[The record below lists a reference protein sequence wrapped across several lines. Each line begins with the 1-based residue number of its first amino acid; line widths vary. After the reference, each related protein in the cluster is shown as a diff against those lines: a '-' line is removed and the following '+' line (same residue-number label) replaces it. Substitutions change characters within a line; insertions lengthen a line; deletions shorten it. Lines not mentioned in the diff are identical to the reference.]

1 MGEGGLEPPRPY
13 EHWHLKPARLPFRHS
28 PELPH
33 HTSNEITPVQ
43 RHEMSDQ
50 SRITSMFGQDE
61 RTDELQ
67 VASRE
72 RLLTEIG
79 ILQFALKSNDLEA
92 TKQELQATKQELLA
106 ASDAVYGSS
115 AELGELRAQ
124 LNLAKDEVQR
134 ARDRNVLILNSAT
147 WKLGHLL
154 MTPRR
159 ILLRVFNIHGK

>member
-1 MGEGGLEPPRPY
+1 
-13 EHWHLKPARLPFRHS
+13 
-28 PELPH
+28 
-33 HTSNEITPVQ
+33 
-43 RHEMSDQ
+43 
-50 SRITSMFGQDE
+50 MFGQDE

-79 ILQFALKSNDLEA
+79 VLQFALKSNELEV

-106 ASDAVYGSS
+106 ACDAVYGSS

-124 LNLAKDEVQR
+124 LNLV
-134 ARDRNVLILNSAT
+134 RDRNTQILNSVT
-147 WKLGHLL
+147 WKLGRLL

-159 ILLRVFNIHGK
+159 ILLRFFNIHGK

>member
-1 MGEGGLEPPRPY
+1 
-13 EHWHLKPARLPFRHS
+13 
-28 PELPH
+28 
-33 HTSNEITPVQ
+33 
-43 RHEMSDQ
+43 
-50 SRITSMFGQDE
+50 MFGQDE

-79 ILQFALKSNDLEA
+79 VLQFALKSNHLEQELQATKQELQA

-106 ASDAVYGSS
+106 ACDAVYGSS

-134 ARDRNVLILNSAT
+134 ARDRTTLILNSAT

>member
-1 MGEGGLEPPRPY
+1 
-13 EHWHLKPARLPFRHS
+13 
-28 PELPH
+28 
-33 HTSNEITPVQ
+33 
-43 RHEMSDQ
+43 
-50 SRITSMFGQDE
+50 MFGQDE

-79 ILQFALKSNDLEA
+79 VLQFALKSNQLEP

-106 ASDAVYGSS
+106 ACDAVYGSS
-115 AELGELRAQ
+115 AELGELRVQ
-124 LNLAKDEVQR
+124 LNVAKDKVRR
-134 ARDRNVLILNSAT
+134 AQNRNKLIVNSAT

-154 MTPRR
+154 MAPRR

>member
-1 MGEGGLEPPRPY
+1 
-13 EHWHLKPARLPFRHS
+13 
-28 PELPH
+28 
-33 HTSNEITPVQ
+33 
-43 RHEMSDQ
+43 
-50 SRITSMFGQDE
+50 MFGQDE

-79 ILQFALKSNDLEA
+79 VLQFALKSNQLEA

-106 ASDAVYGSS
+106 ACDAVYGSS
-115 AELGELRAQ
+115 AELGELRVQ
-124 LNLAKDEVQR
+124 LNVAKDKVRR
-134 ARDRNVLILNSAT
+134 AQNRNKLIVNSAT

-154 MTPRR
+154 MAPRR

>member
-1 MGEGGLEPPRPY
+1 
-13 EHWHLKPARLPFRHS
+13 
-28 PELPH
+28 
-33 HTSNEITPVQ
+33 
-43 RHEMSDQ
+43 
-50 SRITSMFGQDE
+50 MFGQDE

-79 ILQFALKSNDLEA
+79 VLQFALKSNHLEQELQATKQELQA

-106 ASDAVYGSS
+106 ACDAVYGSS
-115 AELGELRAQ
+115 AELGELRVQ
-124 LNLAKDEVQR
+124 LNVAKGKVRR
-134 ARDRNVLILNSAT
+134 AQNRNKLIVNSAT

-154 MTPRR
+154 MAPRR

>member
-1 MGEGGLEPPRPY
+1 
-13 EHWHLKPARLPFRHS
+13 
-28 PELPH
+28 
-33 HTSNEITPVQ
+33 
-43 RHEMSDQ
+43 
-50 SRITSMFGQDE
+50 MFGQDE

-79 ILQFALKSNDLEA
+79 VLQFALKSNQLEATKQELQATKQELQA

-106 ASDAVYGSS
+106 ACDAVYGSS
-115 AELGELRAQ
+115 AELGELRVQ
-124 LNLAKDEVQR
+124 LNVAKDKVRR
-134 ARDRNVLILNSAT
+134 AQNRNKLIVNSAT

-154 MTPRR
+154 MAPRR

>member
-1 MGEGGLEPPRPY
+1 
-13 EHWHLKPARLPFRHS
+13 
-28 PELPH
+28 
-33 HTSNEITPVQ
+33 
-43 RHEMSDQ
+43 
-50 SRITSMFGQDE
+50 MFGQDE

-79 ILQFALKSNDLEA
+79 VLQFALKSNDLEA
-92 TKQELQATKQELLA
+92 TKQELQATKQELQATKQELQATKQELLA
-106 ASDAVYGSS
+106 ACDAVYGSS

-134 ARDRNVLILNSAT
+134 ARDRNTLILDSAT

>member
-1 MGEGGLEPPRPY
+1 LSR
-13 EHWHLKPARLPFRHS
+13 
-28 PELPH
+28 
-33 HTSNEITPVQ
+33 
-43 RHEMSDQ
+43 Q

-79 ILQFALKSNDLEA
+79 VLQFALKSNQLEATKQELQA

-106 ASDAVYGSS
+106 ACDAVYGSS
-115 AELGELRAQ
+115 AELGELRVQ
-124 LNLAKDEVQR
+124 LNVAKEKLRR
-134 ARDRNVLILNSAT
+134 AQNRNKLIVNSAT

-154 MTPRR
+154 MAPRR
-159 ILLRVFNIHGK
+159 ILLRVFNISGK

>member
-1 MGEGGLEPPRPY
+1 
-13 EHWHLKPARLPFRHS
+13 
-28 PELPH
+28 
-33 HTSNEITPVQ
+33 
-43 RHEMSDQ
+43 
-50 SRITSMFGQDE
+50 MFGQDE